1 MKDVITGIR
10 ALGGSGANLLVGA
23 SGAGIRLPRI
33 LRLRSGAICA
43 TADKA
48 YLEILVKNL
57 EPSLDREKHA
67 IGAGAEGPNSCVSAN
82 PLHRSSIPPFHP
94 TLDDAEP
101 EKSTPNPSNGGEKK
115 ERKSRSV
122 QGEKERSLTLVGVV
136 GDVASAAAAAVLHL
150 CVSLLEAF
158 LCL

>member
-1 MKDVITGIR
+1 MGIQYKDMNDLITWIR

-43 TADKA
+43 TAEKA

-67 IGAGAEGPNSCVSAN
+67 IGAGVSGPKFI
-82 PLHRSSIPPFHP
+82 SI
-94 TLDDAEP
+94 
-101 EKSTPNPSNGGEKK
+101 S
-115 ERKSRSV
+115 
-122 QGEKERSLTLVGVV
+122 
-136 GDVASAAAAAVLHL
+136 
-150 CVSLLEAF
+150 
-158 LCL
+158 